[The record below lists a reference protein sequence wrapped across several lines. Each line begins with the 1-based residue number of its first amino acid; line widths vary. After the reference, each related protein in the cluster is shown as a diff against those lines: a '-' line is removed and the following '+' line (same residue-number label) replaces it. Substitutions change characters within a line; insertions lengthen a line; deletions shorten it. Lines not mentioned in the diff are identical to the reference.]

1 MKVVNIFEEESKFVV
16 RPKKNKVVWDR
27 EFIIYQWFE
36 NQVGS
41 CEAKYK
47 LIVDILNLTIKFVKV
62 EKDRL
67 TLTSSNKQVTYLDI
81 NEFDFKDFVG
91 VPFVM
96 KRRSIKSSDAHL
108 DFFIYSNNSCEY
120 MLELEREDV
129 YPLIKE
135 EIILL
140 NNVSTDPN
148 YRNINMTILFELKHY
163 EELQFILKVLK

>member
-1 MKVVNIFEEESKFVV
+1 LRS
-16 RPKKNKVVWDR
+16 
-27 EFIIYQWFE
+27 
-36 NQVGS
+36 
-41 CEAKYK
+41 
-47 LIVDILNLTIKFVKV
+47 KV